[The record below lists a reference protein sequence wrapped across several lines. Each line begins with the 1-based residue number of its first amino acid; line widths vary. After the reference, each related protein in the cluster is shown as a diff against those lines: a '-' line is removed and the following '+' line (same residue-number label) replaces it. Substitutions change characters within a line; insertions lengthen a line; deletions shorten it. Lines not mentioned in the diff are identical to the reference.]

1 MLKIGIICP
10 SEIAFRRF
18 LPALKKIEE
27 IEFIGV
33 GIPSVQERFGNGK
46 PSTDVINE
54 VLNNEKAKAQE
65 IVSQFGGEIFE
76 SYSEIANSPEIDAL
90 YIPLPP
96 ALHYKWAKFALENG
110 KHVLLEKPST
120 VKSSDSIDLVE
131 IAKQKGLAL
140 HENYMFQFHEQLD
153 VIKETVAAGEIGDI
167 RLYRL
172 AFGFPKRATGDFRY
186 VKELGGGA
194 LLDAGGYTIKY
205 ATMLLGET
213 AQIACSQLN
222 YTEDFDVDLFG
233 SATMVNSDGVVVQ
246 LAFGMDN
253 NYKNEIEV
261 WGSKGTIYSGRVL
274 TAPDGLTPNMIIR
287 KGNDEEVRELPTD
300 DTFKKSINYFLDCI
314 SNNNIRNES
323 YKSII
328 NQAKLI
334 DCFFTNN

>member
-18 LPALKKIEE
+18 LPALKKIKE

-33 GIPSVQERFGNGK
+33 GIPNVEERFGDDQL
-46 PSTDVINE
+46 SDEITNE
-54 VLNNEKAKAQE
+54 ILANERTKAQD
-65 IVSQFGGEIFE
+65 IISQFGGKLFE
-76 SYSEIANSPEIDAL
+76 SYLAIASSPEIDAL

-96 ALHYKWAKFALENG
+96 ALHYQWAKFALENG

-120 VKSSDSIDLVE
+120 VKSSDSVNLVE

-153 VIKETVAAGEIGDI
+153 VIKETVIAGEIGDI

-194 LLDAGGYTIKY
+194 LLDAGGYTVKY

-213 AQIACSQLN
+213 AKIACSQLN
-222 YTEDFDVDLFG
+222 YTEEFDVDLFG
-233 SATMVNSDGVVVQ
+233 SATMVNDDGVVVQ
-246 LAFGMDN
+246 FAFGMDN

-287 KGNDEEVRELPTD
+287 KGNDEEVRDLPAD
-300 DTFKKSINYFLDCI
+300 DTFKKSIGYFLDCI
-314 SNNNIRNES
+314 SNNDIRNES
-323 YKSII
+323 YKNII

-334 DCFFTNN
+334 DCFFANN